1 MTIVVNATYKKMDT
15 IFMNS
20 ENSKTSMPHVLILK
34 LTSKWDL
41 RLGEKVIALSNLSIY
56 YTWRNIK
63 SLYNNNKFKISAPT
77 WNDKFELPDRSYSV
91 SDIQDYFKYIL
102 KKHGENTNKPSVQ
115 IYVNKIE
122 NRITFKVKKGYSLEL
137 LTPET
142 MKLLGSTE
150 NKITKDKNG
159 ENVPH
164 LEITEV
170 VLVHCNIVNND
181 YQQDSRVLYTFVPNK
196 PFGSLLDI
204 SPTNHIFLKTF
215 NSEYNEFEVWFTDQN
230 SQPLEIED
238 KINLTMVI
246 KWRL

>member
-1 MTIVVNATYKKMDT
+1 MDT

-20 ENSKTSMPHVLILK
+20 DKSKSSKPHILTLKHINK
-34 LTSKWDL
+34 LDL
-41 RLGEKVIALSNLSIY
+41 RLGEKVITLSNLSIY
-56 YTWRNIK
+56 HTWKNIK
-63 SLYNNNKFKISAPT
+63 SSHNNNKFKISAPT
-77 WNDKFELPDRSYSV
+77 RNDDFELPDGSCSI
-91 SDIQDYFKYIL
+91 SDIQDFFEYI
-102 KKHGENTNKPSVQ
+102 KKHREDIDKPSVQ

-122 NRITFKVKKGYSLEL
+122 NRITFKIKNRYTLEL
-137 LTPET
+137 LTPKT
-142 MKLLGSTE
+142 MKLLGSTK

-196 PFGSLLDI
+196 PFGSLLEI

-215 NSEYNEFEVWFTDQN
+215 N
-230 SQPLEIED
+230 
-238 KINLTMVI
+238 
-246 KWRL
+246 